1 MLKKQARADFF
12 GTKMKWPLW
21 KDKWVNLHNGLN
33 LFYKLN
39 LLISTGDNSYL
50 PGLIPLWCVLKQCL
64 LWNLIVYLAFPATEL
79 KFVSTPSILWYIED
93 ITRWREDMNFMFEW
107 QEHKIHIFEPTCNVL
122 FIIWRN
128 QFNKSKRRE
137 SWRHWTIRHSQRWHT
152 KNTPLGSR
160 MKWRMESR
168 VV

>member
-1 MLKKQARADFF
+1 MLKKQVRADFF

-107 QEHKIHIFEPTCNVL
+107 QEQYLTRSLRSLVRYTKAKGGNRDVIERYDTHKGDI
-122 FIIWRN
+122 R
-128 QFNKSKRRE
+128 K
-137 SWRHWTIRHSQRWHT
+137 IRHSGPGWSGVWNLEWFSSQ
-152 KNTPLGSR
+152 
-160 MKWRMESR
+160 
-168 VV
+168 